1 MAIQETLH
9 LDALEAQTKLRERLT
24 GLARDEAYLRR
35 PELRRA
41 CEALWLAD
49 SSSLGLMS
57 ELWVEPLFPAKSSD
71 YTLANMAGVS
81 SSLVDQLRRT
91 NVMPLDRKL
100 YRHQAEALSAE
111 LESRSPGS
119 RPALIVTAPTGAGKT
134 EAFLLPMLN
143 DLFSRPRKEDEKGVR
158 AILLYPLNALVND
171 QVERLVAWLH
181 GQSNVTFVHYTGET
195 PRESP
200 GELEAQRDPCRLLTR
215 LEAQRNPPDILVTNY
230 SMLEYLLCR
239 PQDAPLFG
247 NALRTLVLDEAHLY
261 NGSLA
266 TEIALLLRRVMLRC
280 CVRPEDVLQIATSAT
295 LGGSDADLIT
305 FASDLF
311 SKNRAL
317 TFRVEGKTA
326 RRELPAV
333 HERTRS
339 LDPNLL
345 VEFVDALRLR
355 PMLDHRSL
363 LDDTDL
369 CALVRDRATQL
380 VEDSQLLDAQ
390 ETKPTRL
397 LASLL
402 RQMPELR
409 EVDELF
415 WENHLLRAVIPLA
428 RVVERLWGQQSAEGI
443 RATIALLQLG
453 AQGRERFEELPVLPH
468 KLHLLVRAPGE
479 VSVCLN
485 SACGGDGARMP
496 GHGALTLDGGQ
507 QCACCGGRLLTLAR
521 CTRCGEDL
529 VAGVMPRSELYPVGQ
544 MRRARPNN
552 ARGAQLSDPK
562 FFHVDMQG
570 TAFFDVRTGGL
581 EFDPSDTAVALRPV
595 NTCPNCGAEDEH
607 FRTMQLSDGLVLPV
621 VAETLLAALPVM
633 PAPERG
639 WLPAG
644 GRRLLSFS
652 DSRSRAARLGPMLT
666 RSHEIQMGRAVI
678 ELVLAKA
685 GGGSGV
691 VRLREHR
698 VQQLKEH
705 LADPQW
711 TGDAREELAAELRR
725 AQNEL
730 AAAGLG
736 LPITAMEERIAREPM
751 LREFYA
757 RSSAGKQ
764 TATQWREKGQALWEM
779 NGSLMA
785 KEVPRIVARELA
797 VPTWERITLESCGL
811 AEIVYPSAEMLKP
824 PPGLGFTASF
834 AAELATIWP
843 QLVTALLDIVR
854 KDRAITLGS
863 YERDRYEYATP
874 LGKWIA
880 LHARANTSLLPF
892 AGSLPDSKARRP
904 QLVRRLLGR
913 LGLSGDQ
920 DELVGRILEAIF
932 QQIVEHAHG
941 DFASWVEAED
951 RDAGFGARHAF
962 RLKLAGLR
970 VRRPLQLFRCKLTGE
985 LWPRALAGL
994 STVPGEGD
1002 CDLQPIMHEDADR
1015 DSRFARAR
1023 EEFRNSEIFRI
1034 GNWSDEH
1041 SAQLKAEENRRL
1053 QHLFAHGARNV
1064 LSATTTLEVGIDIG
1078 GLSAVL
1084 LGNVPPSR
1092 ANYQQRGGRAGR
1104 RADGSSMVCTYAH
1117 HRPFDLAVFTAFN
1130 DFYSKPLRRP
1140 VVRLERERFGRK
1152 HAHALLLGEFFRRIY
1167 PAGKSTGTM
1176 TAYNQMG
1183 WLCNEPRV
1191 PRQIPDQARI
1201 EALETSQHWI
1211 LNGNHPWFV
1220 PGEAPFEQ
1228 FGHFLRYLIGANEGI
1243 NADMVRLLERTP
1255 LAGCADVVIACA
1267 NESFGEACARWKKD
1281 YGGLKGAWLAAVASG
1296 AKNSVLNAIHYQA
1309 KVLWQ
1314 TETIAALA
1322 EKRFLPRYGFPINV
1336 QSLTVQTDGA
1346 EEPVQFQRSSTLAL
1360 SEYVPGSVLLGGGKS
1375 YSSHGVL
1382 SFWSEAANRSFG
1394 LRKYL
1399 YRCTNGHQW
1408 TELQPLAVETCPR
1421 CQAPL
1426 ACSKKDLLLPRFGYS
1441 TAVWDGPTWETDQE
1455 RVGVTQVL
1463 ASMLLS
1469 ATATRTVK
1477 DFAGI
1482 QGLYVQLFENSDLLA
1497 MNAGQYESGFAL
1509 CTRCGFANSMR
1520 NITEDLPSLDGV
1532 SFREHLAIAG
1542 KSGNNRPCW
1551 KHGEDE
1557 PVIRHLNFA
1566 AEHNTDL
1573 LQLDLERNNLL
1584 RTPAMAI
1591 TFAHTVH
1598 LAAAE
1603 LLEIDVREIS
1613 LSTEDLR
1620 QGTTWRFHLY
1630 DSDAGG
1636 SGHVPEL
1643 VAREAELGDA
1653 LLRVLRR
1660 GSPHDDLCRHA
1671 CLRCL
1676 LTQESQEAYATG
1688 LLDRRG
1694 LLEVI
1699 DGQEYPLGR

>member
-1 MAIQETLH
+1 MAIRETLH
-9 LDALEAQTKLRERLT
+9 LDALEAQTKLRERLA

-49 SSSLGLMS
+49 GNSKGLMS
-57 ELWVEPLFPAKSSD
+57 ELWVEPLFPAESSE
-71 YTLANMAGVS
+71 YTLANMPGVS

-91 NVMPLDRKL
+91 DAMPPDRKL
-100 YRHQAEALSAE
+100 YLHQAQALSAE
-111 LESRSPGS
+111 IDSRSSGV

-143 DLFSRPRKEDEKGVR
+143 DLFSRPRQQGEMGVR

-171 QVERLVAWLH
+171 QVERLFSWLH
-181 GQSNVTFVHYTGET
+181 GQRDVTFVHYTGET
-195 PRESP
+195 PREKAD
-200 GELEAQRDPCRLLTR
+200 ELETKRDPCRQLTR

-247 NALRTLVLDEAHLY
+247 KALRTIVLDEAHLY

-266 TEIALLLRRVMLRC
+266 TEIALLLRRVILRC
-280 CVRPEDVLQIATSAT
+280 SVHPEDVLQIATSAT
-295 LGGSDADLIT
+295 LGGSDAELVT

-311 SKNRAL
+311 SKERAL
-317 TFRVEGKTA
+317 TTRIEGKTA
-326 RRELPAV
+326 RRELSEAPGRA
-333 HERTRS
+333 RS
-339 LDPNLL
+339 LHPNTL
-345 VEFVDALRLR
+345 VQFVDALRLR
-355 PMLDHRSL
+355 PMLDHHSL
-363 LDDTDL
+363 LEDTEL
-369 CALVRDRATQL
+369 CGLVRDRAEEL
-380 VEDSQLLDAQ
+380 VEDQRQLDTQ
-390 ETKPTRL
+390 EVKPARL
-397 LASLL
+397 LAGLL

-409 EVDELF
+409 KVDDLF
-415 WENHLLRAVIPLA
+415 WENHLSRAVIPLA
-428 RVVERLWGQQSAEGI
+428 KVVESLWGHQSAEEM

-453 AQGRERFEELPVLPH
+453 AQGRDRFEELPVLPH

-485 SACGGDGARMP
+485 SECVGDGPRMP

-507 QCACCGGRLLTLAR
+507 RCANCDCRLLTLGR
-521 CTRCGEDL
+521 CSRCGVDL

-544 MRRARPNN
+544 GKYLRRNDEGRSRSDDPRFFQVNN
-552 ARGAQLSDPK
+552 DGLS
-562 FFHVDMQG
+562 
-570 TAFFDVRTGGL
+570 FFDVRSGEL
-581 EFDPSDTAVALRPV
+581 EFEPSDTTVALQRV
-595 NTCPNCGAEDEH
+595 DTCPNCGAESEN

-633 PAPERG
+633 PAPQRG

-644 GRRLLSFS
+644 GRRLLAFS
-652 DSRSRAARLGPMLT
+652 DSRARAARLGPMLT
-666 RSHEIQMGRAVI
+666 RSHEVQMGRAAI
-678 ELVLAKA
+678 ERVVAKA
-685 GGGSGV
+685 GGGPGV

-698 VQQLKEH
+698 VRQLNEQ

-711 TGDAREELAAELRR
+711 TGGAREELEAELRR

-736 LPITAMEERIAREPM
+736 LSVASLEERIAREPV

-764 TATQWREKGQALWEM
+764 TATQWHEKGQALWEL

-811 AEIVYPSAEMLKP
+811 VEIVYPGTEMLKP
-824 PPGLGFTASF
+824 PTGLGFTASLTS
-834 AAELATIWP
+834 ELANLWP
-843 QLVTALLDIVR
+843 HLVAALLDIVR

-863 YERDRYEYATP
+863 YERDRFEYATP

-880 LHARANTSLLPF
+880 LRARANTSLVPF
-892 AGSLPDSKARRP
+892 AGSTADSKSRRP
-904 QLVRRLLGR
+904 QLVRRLLER
-913 LGLSGDQ
+913 LGSNGNQ
-920 DELVGRILEAIF
+920 DELLGRILEGIF
-932 QQIVEHAHG
+932 QQIAERAHG
-941 DFASWVEAED
+941 DFSSWVEAED
-951 RDAGFGARHAF
+951 RDAGFGSRHAF

-970 VRRPLQLFRCKLTGE
+970 LRQPLQLFRCKLTGE
-985 LWPRALAGL
+985 LWPRSLGGL
-994 STVPGEGD
+994 STVPGDGD
-1002 CDLQPIMHEDADR
+1002 CDLQPITHEDADS

-1023 EEFRNSEIFRI
+1023 EEFRNSEIFRM

-1053 QHLFAHGARNV
+1053 QHLFANGARNV

-1104 RADGSSMVCTYAH
+1104 RADGSSLVCTYAQ
-1117 HRPFDLAVFTAFN
+1117 HRPFDLAVFSAFN
-1130 DFYSKPLRRP
+1130 DFYGKPLRRP

-1152 HAHALLLGEFFRRIY
+1152 HSHALLLGEFFRRIY
-1167 PAGKSTGTM
+1167 PAGRITGTM

-1183 WLCNEPRV
+1183 WLCDEPRV
-1191 PRQIPDQARI
+1191 PRQIHDQARI
-1201 EALETSQHWI
+1201 EALESSQNFA
-1211 LNGNHPWFV
+1211 LNDNHPWFV
-1220 PGEAPFEQ
+1220 AGGAPFEL
-1228 FGHFLRYLIGANEGI
+1228 FDYFLNYLLGADEEI
-1243 NADMVRLLERTP
+1243 KTDLALLLKRTP
-1255 LAGCADVVIACA
+1255 LEGCIVEVIEQAR
-1267 NESFGEACARWKKD
+1267 ESFAEGCETWKKD
-1281 YGGLKGAWLAAVASG
+1281 YIRLKDAWVAAVASG

-1309 KVLWQ
+1309 KTLWQ

-1322 EKRFLPRYGFPINV
+1322 EKRFLPRYGFPVSV
-1336 QSLTVQTDGA
+1336 QALTVQTDRV

-1382 SFWSEAANRSFG
+1382 SFWSETGNRTFG

-1399 YRCTNGHQW
+1399 YQCMNGHQW
-1408 TELQPLAVETCPR
+1408 TELQPLAIEVCPR

-1426 ACSKKDLLLPRFGYS
+1426 ARSKTDLLLPRFGYS
-1441 TAVWDGPTWETDQE
+1441 TAIWDGPTWETDQE

-1463 ASMLLS
+1463 ASLLLS
-1469 ATATRTVK
+1469 ATAVRTAE
-1477 DFAGI
+1477 DFARVA
-1482 QGLYVQLFENSDLLA
+1482 GLNVQLFENADLLA
-1497 MNAGQYESGFAL
+1497 INAGQYECGFAL
-1509 CTRCGFANSMR
+1509 CTRCGFADSMSSA
-1520 NITEDLPSLDGV
+1520 TDDLPSLEGV
-1532 SFREHLAIAG
+1532 PFREHLPISG
-1542 KSGNNRPCW
+1542 KSGNGRPCW
-1551 KHGEDE
+1551 RRDEDGL
-1557 PVIRHLNFA
+1557 VIRHLHFA

-1573 LQLDLERNNLL
+1573 LQLDLERSNSL
-1584 RTPAMAI
+1584 RTPVMAV
-1591 TFAHTVH
+1591 TFAHAIH

-1603 LLEIDVREIS
+1603 LLEIDTREIS

-1620 QGTTWRFHLY
+1620 QGRTWRFHLY

-1636 SGHVPEL
+1636 SGHIAEL
-1643 VAREAELGDA
+1643 IAREAELGEA
-1653 LLRVLRR
+1653 IRRVLRR
-1660 GSPHDDLCRHA
+1660 SALHDSYCRDA

-1676 LTQESQEAYATG
+1676 LTQESQEAYAKG

-1694 LLEVI
+1694 LLEI
-1699 DGQEYPLGR
+1699 LRG

>member
-1 MAIQETLH
+1 MPMQETLH
-9 LDALEAQTKLRERLT
+9 LDALEAQTKLRERLV

-35 PELRRA
+35 PELRQA
-41 CEALWLAD
+41 CEALWLANSD
-49 SSSLGLMS
+49 SQGLMS
-57 ELWVEPLFPAKSSD
+57 ELWVEPLFPAESLNNTLSNMVGGSS
-71 YTLANMAGVS
+71 L
-81 SSLVDQLRRT
+81 LVDQLSRT
-91 NVMPLDRKL
+91 GVMPLDRAL
-100 YRHQAEALSAE
+100 YQHQAEALSAE
-111 LESRSPGS
+111 LASRSPGS

-143 DLFSRPRKEDEKGVR
+143 DLFSHPRKGDEKGVR

-171 QVERLVAWLH
+171 QVERLATWLH

-295 LGGSDADLIT
+295 LGGSEADLTT

-311 SKNRAL
+311 SKDADM
-317 TFRVEGKTA
+317 TFHIEGKTA
-326 RRELPAV
+326 RRELPLV
-333 HERTRS
+333 HERARP
-339 LDPNLL
+339 LDPNML

-363 LDDTDL
+363 LEDADL
-369 CALVRDRATQL
+369 CALIRDHATKL
-380 VEDSQLLDAQ
+380 VEGSQRLDAA
-390 ETKPTRL
+390 ETKPARL

-402 RQMPELR
+402 RRTPELH

-415 WENHLLRAVIPLA
+415 WENHLSRAVIPLA
-428 RVVERLWGQQSAEGI
+428 KVVEKLWGRQSAEGM
-443 RATIALLQLG
+443 RATIAFLQLG
-453 AQGRERFEELPVLPH
+453 AQGRDRFEELPVLPH

-485 SACGGDGARMP
+485 SNCAGDGPRMP
-496 GHGALTLDGGQ
+496 GYGALTLDGGQ
-507 QCACCGGRLLTLAR
+507 QCAYCGSRVLTLAR
-521 CTRCGEDL
+521 CSRCGEDL

-544 MRRARPNN
+544 MRHAGRNN
-552 ARGAQLSDPK
+552 VRGAQPNDPK
-562 FFHVDMQG
+562 FFHIDMES
-570 TAFFDVRTGGL
+570 TAFFNVHTGEL
-581 EFDPSDTAVALRPV
+581 EFDRSDTVVALQQV
-595 NTCPNCGAEDEH
+595 DTCPNCGAEDEH

-621 VAETLLAALPVM
+621 VAETLLATLPVM
-633 PAPERG
+633 PAPQRG

-666 RSHEIQMGRAVI
+666 RSHEIQMGRELI

-698 VQQLKEH
+698 VQQLKEQ

-711 TGDAREELAAELRR
+711 TGGAREELVAELHR

-736 LPITAMEERIAREPM
+736 LEVTALEERIARESM

-757 RSSAGKQ
+757 RSSASKQ
-764 TATQWREKGQALWEM
+764 TAAQWREKGQALWDL

-811 AEIVYPSAEMLKP
+811 VEIVYPGTEMLKP
-824 PPGLGFTASF
+824 PLGLGFTASF
-834 AAELATIWP
+834 TASLAAMWP
-843 QLVTALLDIVR
+843 QLVAALLDIVR

-880 LHARANTSLLPF
+880 LHARANTSLVPF
-892 AGSLPDSKARRP
+892 GGSTTDSRARRP
-904 QLVRRLLGR
+904 QLVRRLVER

-932 QQIVEHAHG
+932 QQIVERAHG

-951 RDAGFGARHAF
+951 RDAGFDARYAF

-970 VRRPLQLFRCKLTGE
+970 VRRPLQLYRCKLTGE
-985 LWPRALAGL
+985 LWPRSLAGL
-994 STVPGEGD
+994 STVPGDGD
-1002 CDLQPIMHEDADR
+1002 CDLQQITHEDADH

-1023 EEFRNSEIFRI
+1023 EEFRNSEIFRM

-1053 QHLFAHGARNV
+1053 QHLFASGARNV

-1092 ANYQQRGGRAGR
+1092 ASYQQRGGRAGR

-1117 HRPFDLAVFTAFN
+1117 HRPFDLAVFSAFN
-1130 DFYSKPLRRP
+1130 DFYSKPLRKP

-1167 PAGKSTGTM
+1167 PPGKWTGTM

-1183 WLCNEPRV
+1183 WLCDEPRI

-1201 EALETSQHWI
+1201 EVLETPQRCA

-1220 PGEAPFEQ
+1220 PEDAPFEL
-1228 FGHFLRYLIGANEGI
+1228 FCHFLHYLRRTDEEIK
-1243 NADMVRLLERTP
+1243 ADIARLLKRTP
-1255 LAGCADVVIACA
+1255 LEGHVDAVIAYA
-1267 NESFGEACARWKKD
+1267 HESFVEACATWKKD
-1281 YGGLKGAWLAAVASG
+1281 YAGLKSAWLAAVAAG

-1309 KVLWQ
+1309 KALWQ

-1322 EKRFLPRYGFPINV
+1322 EKRFLPRYGFPISV

-1382 SFWSEAANRSFG
+1382 SFWSETANRSFG

-1399 YRCTNGHQW
+1399 YQCANGHQW
-1408 TELQPLAVETCPR
+1408 TELQPLVVEACPR

-1426 ACSKKDLLLPRFGYS
+1426 ACSNKELLLPRFGYS
-1441 TAVWDGPTWETDQE
+1441 TAIWDGPTWETDQE

-1469 ATATRTVK
+1469 ATPAHTVE

-1482 QGLYVQLFENSDLLA
+1482 TGLDVQLFENADLLA
-1497 MNAGQYESGFAL
+1497 VNAGQYECGFAL

-1520 NITEDLPSLDGV
+1520 NVTDDLPGLDGV
-1532 SFREHLAIAG
+1532 PFCEHLAITG

-1551 KHGEDE
+1551 KQGEDE
-1557 PVIRHLNFA
+1557 LVIRHLHFA

-1573 LQLDLERNNLL
+1573 LQLDLERTNSL
-1584 RTPAMAI
+1584 RTLSMAV
-1591 TFAHTVH
+1591 TFAYAIH

-1603 LLEIDVREIS
+1603 LLEIDIREIS

-1620 QGTTWRFHLY
+1620 QGTRWRFYLY

-1636 SGHVPEL
+1636 SGHVAEL
-1643 VAREAELGDA
+1643 LAREAGLKEA

-1660 GSPHDDLCRHA
+1660 DSPHNSRCRDA

-1676 LTQESQEAYATG
+1676 LTQDSQEAYARG

-1694 LLEVI
+1694 LLEM
-1699 DGQEYPLGR
+1699 LGG

>member
-1 MAIQETLH
+1 LRIPVQETLH

-49 SSSLGLMS
+49 SNSQGLMS
-57 ELWVEPLFPAKSSD
+57 ELWVEPLFPAESSD
-71 YTLANMAGVS
+71 YTLAGMTEVS

-91 NVMPLDRKL
+91 SAMPPDRKL
-100 YRHQAEALSAE
+100 YRHQAEAVRAE
-111 LESRSPGS
+111 FESRSSDS
-119 RPALIVTAPTGAGKT
+119 RPALIITAPTGAGKT

-143 DLFSRPRKEDEKGVR
+143 DLFSHPRKADEKGVR

-181 GQSNVTFVHYTGET
+181 GQSKVTFVHYTGET

-247 NALRTLVLDEAHLY
+247 NALRTVVLDEAHLY

-266 TEIALLLRRVMLRC
+266 AEIALLLRRVMLRC
-280 CVRPEDVLQIATSAT
+280 CVHPENVLQIATSAT
-295 LGGSDADLIT
+295 LGGSDRDLIT

-311 SKNRAL
+311 SKGQA
-317 TFRVEGKTA
+317 FRIEGKTA
-326 RRELPAV
+326 RRELPAYD
-333 HERTRS
+333 RARS
-339 LDPNLL
+339 LEPSSLAEM
-345 VEFVDALRLR
+345 VGALRLR
-355 PMLDHRSL
+355 PMLDNRSL
-363 LDDTDL
+363 LDDIEL
-369 CALVRDRATQL
+369 CALLRAYAEKL
-380 VEDSQLLDAQ
+380 VEYPQQLDAQ
-390 ETKPTRL
+390 ETKPAL
-397 LASLL
+397 MLAALL

-409 EVDELF
+409 KVDELF
-415 WENHLLRAVIPLA
+415 WENHSSRAVIPLGK
-428 RVVERLWGQQSAEGI
+428 VVERLWGSQSAENTQ
-443 RATIALLQLG
+443 ATIALLQLG
-453 AQGRERFEELPVLPH
+453 AQGRDRFEELPVLPH

-485 SACGGDGARMP
+485 SGCASDGPQMP

-507 QCACCGGRLLTLAR
+507 RCACCDVRLLTLAR
-521 CTRCGEDL
+521 CSRCGEDL

-544 MRRARPNN
+544 VRRGWRSNTSSN
-552 ARGAQLSDPK
+552 GAQTNSPL
-562 FFHVDMQG
+562 FFQVNEEG
-570 TAFFDVRTGGL
+570 TSFFDLRTGEL
-581 EFDPSDTAVALRPV
+581 RFDPSDTTVALKPAD
-595 NTCPNCGAEDEH
+595 TCPNCGAEGEH
-607 FRTMQLSDGLVLPV
+607 FRTMQLPDGLVLPV

-633 PAPERG
+633 PAPQRG
-639 WLPAG
+639 WLPAR
-644 GRRLLSFS
+644 GRRLLAFS

-666 RSHEIQMGRAVI
+666 RSHEVQMGRAAI

-685 GGGSGV
+685 RGGSGV

-698 VQQLKEH
+698 VRQLEEQ
-705 LADPQW
+705 LRDPQW
-711 TGDAREELAAELRR
+711 TGAAREELEAELCR
-725 AQNEL
+725 AQREL
-730 AAAGLG
+730 TAAGLG
-736 LPITAMEERIAREPM
+736 LTVTALEERIAREPI

-764 TATQWREKGQALWEM
+764 TATQWLEKGQALWDL
-779 NGSLMA
+779 NGSLMT

-811 AEIVYPSAEMLKP
+811 VEIVYPDTEILKP
-824 PPGLGFTASF
+824 PLGLGFTASF
-834 AAELATIWP
+834 NAELAAVWP
-843 QLVTALLDIVR
+843 QLMAALLDIVR

-880 LHARANTSLLPF
+880 LHARANTSLVPF
-892 AGSLPDSKARRP
+892 AGSTADSKSRRP
-904 QLVRRLLGR
+904 QLVRRLLER
-913 LGLSGDQ
+913 LGLNGDQ
-920 DELVGRILEAIF
+920 DDLVGRILEAIF
-932 QQIVEHAHG
+932 QQIVERARG

-951 RDAGFGARHAF
+951 RDAGFGARYAF

-970 VRRPLQLFRCKLTGE
+970 VRRPLQLFRCNLTGE
-985 LWPRALAGL
+985 LWPRSLAGL
-994 STVPGEGD
+994 STVPDDGD
-1002 CDLQPIMHEDADR
+1002 CDLQPITHEDADR
-1015 DSRFARAR
+1015 NSRFARAR
-1023 EEFRNSEIFRI
+1023 EEFRNSEIFRT

-1053 QHLFAHGARNV
+1053 QHLFANGARNV

-1104 RADGSSMVCTYAH
+1104 RADGSSLVCTYAY
-1117 HRPFDLAVFTAFN
+1117 HRPFDLAVFNAFN

-1152 HAHALLLGEFFRRIY
+1152 HSHALLLGEFFRRIY

-1183 WLCNEPRV
+1183 WLCDEPRV
-1191 PRQIPDQARI
+1191 PKQIPDQARI
-1201 EALETSQHWI
+1201 ETLEAPQHHV
-1211 LNGNHPWFV
+1211 LNGNHPWFI
-1220 PGEAPFEQ
+1220 PGVAPFEQ
-1228 FGHFLRYLIGANEGI
+1228 FGNFLFHLIGAGEATTI
-1243 NADMVRLLERTP
+1243 EMARLLERTP
-1255 LAGCADVVIACA
+1255 LEGCTDAVIAHA
-1267 NESFGEACARWKKD
+1267 RDSFAGACATWKKD
-1281 YGGLKGAWLAAVASG
+1281 YAGLKEAWLAAVASG

-1309 KVLWQ
+1309 KALWQ

-1322 EKRFLPRYGFPINV
+1322 EKRFLPRYGFPISV
-1336 QSLTVQTDGA
+1336 QALTVQTDGM

-1382 SFWSEAANRSFG
+1382 SFWSETGNKSFG

-1399 YRCTNGHQW
+1399 YQCTNGHQW
-1408 TELQPLAVETCPR
+1408 TELQPLTVEVCPR
-1421 CQAPL
+1421 CHAPL
-1426 ACSKKDLLLPRFGYS
+1426 ASSKRDLLLPRFGYS
-1441 TAVWDGPTWETDQE
+1441 TAIWDEPTWETGQE
-1455 RVGVTQVL
+1455 RVGITQVL

-1469 ATATRTVK
+1469 ATPAHTVEN
-1477 DFAGI
+1477 FAGI
-1482 QGLYVQLFENSDLLA
+1482 SGVYVQLFENADLVA
-1497 MNAGQYESGFAL
+1497 MNAGGYECGFAL
-1509 CTRCGFANSMR
+1509 CTRCGFADSMR
-1520 NITEDLPSLDGV
+1520 NATDDLPSLDGTP
-1532 SFREHLAIAG
+1532 FREHMPITG

-1551 KHGEDE
+1551 KQGEDE
-1557 PVIRHLNFA
+1557 LVIRHLHFA

-1573 LQLDLERNNLL
+1573 LQLDLERTRAL
-1584 RTPAMAI
+1584 RKPAMAV
-1591 TFAHTVH
+1591 TFAHAVH

-1603 LLEIDVREIS
+1603 LLEVDTREIS

-1620 QGTTWRFHLY
+1620 QGTTWRFYLY

-1636 SGHVPEL
+1636 SGHVAEL
-1643 VAREAELGDA
+1643 IAREAELRDA
-1653 LLRVLRR
+1653 ILGVLRR
-1660 GSPHDDLCRHA
+1660 GSPHDSHCRDA

-1676 LTQESQEAYATG
+1676 LTQESQEMYATG
-1688 LLDRRG
+1688 LLDRRR
-1694 LLEVI
+1694 LLEI
-1699 DGQEYPLGR
+1699 LGG

>member
-1 MAIQETLH
+1 M
-9 LDALEAQTKLRERLT
+9 EA
-24 GLARDEAYLRR
+24 
-35 PELRRA
+35 
-41 CEALWLAD
+41 
-49 SSSLGLMS
+49 
-57 ELWVEPLFPAKSSD
+57 
-71 YTLANMAGVS
+71 
-81 SSLVDQLRRT
+81 
-91 NVMPLDRKL
+91 
-100 YRHQAEALSAE
+100 H
-111 LESRSPGS
+111 
-119 RPALIVTAPTGAGKT
+119 
-134 EAFLLPMLN
+134 
-143 DLFSRPRKEDEKGVR
+143 
-158 AILLYPLNALVND
+158 
-171 QVERLVAWLH
+171 
-181 GQSNVTFVHYTGET
+181 
-195 PRESP
+195 
-200 GELEAQRDPCRLLTR
+200 RDPCRLLTR

-247 NALRTLVLDEAHLY
+247 KALRTVVLDEAHLY

-280 CVRPEDVLQIATSAT
+280 HVRPEEVLQIATSAT
-295 LGGSDADLIT
+295 LGGSNADLIT

-311 SKNRAL
+311 SKAHAL
-317 TFRVEGKTA
+317 TTRIEGKTA
-326 RRELPAV
+326 RRELPEVGARV
-333 HERTRS
+333 RS
-339 LDPNLL
+339 LDSNLL
-345 VEFVDALRLR
+345 VELVDALRLR
-355 PMLDHRSL
+355 PLLDQRSL
-363 LDDTDL
+363 LEETEL
-369 CALVRDRATQL
+369 CALVCDRAAKL
-380 VEDSQLLDAQ
+380 VENSRPLDVQ
-390 ETKPTRL
+390 EKRPARL
-397 LASLL
+397 LAGVL

-409 EVDELF
+409 TVDELF
-415 WENHLLRAVIPLA
+415 WENHQLRAVIPLA
-428 RVVERLWGQQSAEGI
+428 KVAERLWGGQSAENFQ
-443 RATIALLQLG
+443 ATIALLQLG
-453 AQGRERFEELPVLPH
+453 AQGRDRFEELPVLPH

-485 SACGGDGARMP
+485 SGCVGDGPRMP

-507 QCACCGGRLLTLAR
+507 RCACCDACLLTLAR
-521 CTRCGEDL
+521 CSRCGQDL
-529 VAGVMPRSELYPVGQ
+529 VAGVKRKSELYPVGQ
-544 MRRARPNN
+544 VSSLRRNN
-552 ARGAQLSDPK
+552 ASFSQTNDPR
-562 FFHVDMQG
+562 FFQVCKEG
-570 TAFFDVRTGGL
+570 TLFFNTRTGEM
-581 EFDPSDTAVALRPV
+581 EFDPSDTTVALQPLD
-595 NTCPNCGAEDEH
+595 TCPNCGAEEEH

-633 PAPERG
+633 PVPQRG

-644 GRRLLSFS
+644 GRRLLAFS
-652 DSRSRAARLGPMLT
+652 DSRARAARLGPMLT
-666 RSHEIQMGRAVI
+666 RSHEIQMGRAAI

-698 VQQLKEH
+698 VEQLKEQ

-711 TGDAREELAAELRR
+711 KGAAREELDAELRR
-725 AQNEL
+725 AQSEL

-736 LPITAMEERIAREPM
+736 FTIASLEERIAREPM

-764 TATQWREKGQALWEM
+764 TASQWLDKGQALWDL
-779 NGSLMA
+779 NGSRMT
-785 KEVPRIVARELA
+785 KEAPRIVARELT

-811 AEIVYPSAEMLKP
+811 VEIVYPGTELLKP
-824 PPGLGFTASF
+824 PLGLGFTASF
-834 AAELATIWP
+834 TSELATMWP
-843 QLVTALLDIVR
+843 QLIAALLDIVR

-863 YERDRYEYATP
+863 YERDRCEYKAP

-880 LHARANTSLLPF
+880 LHARANTSLMPF
-892 AGSLPDSKARRP
+892 AGSTADSKSRRP
-904 QLVRRLLGR
+904 QLVRRLLER

-932 QQIVEHAHG
+932 QQIAERAHG
-941 DFASWVEAED
+941 EFASWAEAED
-951 RDAGFGARHAF
+951 RDAGFGARYAF
-962 RLKLAGLR
+962 RLKMAGLR
-970 VRRPLQLFRCKLTGE
+970 VRRPLQLFRCRVTGE
-985 LWPRALAGL
+985 LWPRSLAGL
-994 STVPGEGD
+994 STVPDDSD
-1002 CDLQPIMHEDADR
+1002 CDLQPITNEEADR

-1023 EEFRNSEIFRI
+1023 EEFRNSEIFRM

-1041 SAQLKAEENRRL
+1041 SAQLKSEENRRL
-1053 QHLFAHGARNV
+1053 QHLFANGARNV

-1104 RADGSSMVCTYAH
+1104 RADGSSLVCTYAH
-1117 HRPFDLAVFTAFN
+1117 HRPFDLAVFAAFS

-1152 HAHALLLGEFFRRIY
+1152 HSHALLLGEFFRRIY

-1183 WLCNEPRV
+1183 WLCDEPRV

-1201 EALETSQHWI
+1201 EALDLPLHCE
-1211 LNGNHPWFV
+1211 LNDNHPWHL
-1220 PGEAPFEQ
+1220 PGGAPFEE
-1228 FGHFLRYLIGANEGI
+1228 FGLFLGYLIGS
-1243 NADMVRLLERTP
+1243 ADEIKIDMALLLERTP
-1255 LAGCADVVIACA
+1255 LEGCTEAVVAYA
-1267 NESFGEACARWKKD
+1267 RASFAEACATWKND
-1281 YGGLKGAWLAAVASG
+1281 YAKLKGAWLTAVESG

-1309 KVLWQ
+1309 KALWR

-1322 EKRFLPRYGFPINV
+1322 EKRFLPRYGFPISV
-1336 QSLTVQTDGA
+1336 QALTVQTDSA

-1382 SFWSEAANRSFG
+1382 SFWAETGNKSFG

-1399 YRCTNGHQW
+1399 YHCMNGHQW
-1408 TELQPLAVETCPR
+1408 TELQPLAVEVCPR

-1426 ACSKKDLLLPRFGYS
+1426 AHSKKDLLLPRFGYS
-1441 TAVWDGPTWETDQE
+1441 TAIWDGPTWETDQE

-1469 ATATRTVK
+1469 ATPAHTVE

-1482 QGLYVQLFENSDLLA
+1482 AELYVQLFENADLLA
-1497 MNAGQYESGFAL
+1497 MNAGQYECGFAL
-1509 CTRCGFANSMR
+1509 CTRCGFADSMR
-1520 NITEDLPSLDGV
+1520 NATDDLPSLDGV
-1532 SFREHLAIAG
+1532 SFREHLPIAG
-1542 KSGNNRPCW
+1542 KSGNTRPCW
-1551 KHGEDE
+1551 KHGEGE
-1557 PVIRHLNFA
+1557 LVIRHLHFA

-1573 LQLDLERNNLL
+1573 LQLDLERCNSL
-1584 RTPAMAI
+1584 RTSAMAV

-1603 LLEIDVREIS
+1603 LLEVDLREIS

-1620 QGTTWRFHLY
+1620 QGTARRFYLY

-1636 SGHVPEL
+1636 SGHVAEL
-1643 VAREAELGDA
+1643 IAREAELGEA

-1660 GSPHDDLCRHA
+1660 GSAHDSRCRDA

-1676 LTQESQEAYATG
+1676 LTQDSQEAYAAG

-1694 LLEVI
+1694 LLEI
-1699 DGQEYPLGR
+1699 LAG